1 MKKNYFILVIL
12 LIMVVGYAATQMK
25 IDIKGNTIL
34 SENTS
39 DFNVYLANLKLN
51 GTEIEGINVTKDG
64 YEINVPSKGTLEY
77 DVINDS
83 TEYDVEATVECEEE
97 TGANEVTN
105 FDYTGGEQT
114 FVAPVTGVY
123 KLETWG
129 AQGGSSTIAQGGYGS
144 YSVGNVLLNK
154 DDKLYI
160 NIGGAGLYRKV
171 NQSPYT
177 ITGGY
182 NGGGT
187 AYDSSEKENRS
198 SGGGATHIATIS
210 GQLSSLS
217 SSVGKIMIVSG
228 GGGGSTGSAGGAAGG
243 IKGVMGAPIS
253 GYTIGTGGTQ
263 TSGGVCSNSNKYS
276 CTSSLNGSFGKGGN
290 SIRSSDNTTYGGSG
304 GGGGFYGGAA
314 GYDNGAGSG
323 GSGYIGNS
331 SLTEK
336 TMYCYNCQES
346 KDESTKTISTTCV
359 NSTPTENCAK
369 SGNGYARITQI
380 SPIVSSI
387 QLETTTLEAQDK
399 VNKSVEVSNNG
410 MKCSLKIKKISR
422 AEKKEKYSGPTEWT
436 FDYTGEE
443 QTFTVPVSGTYKLE
457 TWGAQGGI
465 NSTLSNNSLSKFSY
479 GGYASGIIN
488 LKKDTDFFIFIG
500 QAGNNLRT
508 NIFNGGGIG
517 GLSDQNSFGQSGGGA
532 TDIRIDNNVWN
543 NFSSLKSRIMVA
555 AGGGGS
561 ADGVYTN
568 GGQGSYAGGLS
579 GYNGG
584 YYPGHNYVNQDGKGA
599 TQKSGGAAGANIF
612 GATGTV
618 NKGAFGYGGSSYS
631 TSSGI
636 GSGGGGS
643 GYYGGGAGG
652 GTLSGGNGQ
661 GGGGGSSFISGHNG
675 CDAIS
680 EESTATNIIHTGQSV
695 HYSGY
700 KFTDTIMIDGT
711 GCKWTNEK
719 TTVCDGMPSHDGTST
734 IQGNTGN
741 GYARI
746 TLIK

>member
-1 MKKNYFILVIL
+1 MKKNYFILLIL
-12 LIMVVGYAATQMK
+12 LIMVVGYAATQME
-25 IDIKGNTIL
+25 IDIKGNTTL

-51 GTEIEGINVTKDG
+51 GTEIEGINGTKDK

-83 TEYDVEATVECEEE
+83 TEYDVEAIVECEEK
-97 TGANEVTN
+97 TGIDTVM
-105 FDYTGGEQT
+105 DIPYTGKESVFYIQKNGT
-114 FVAPVTGVY
+114 Y

-346 KDESTKTISTTCV
+346 KNESTKTISTTCV

-387 QLETTTLEAQDK
+387 QLETTTIEAQDK
-399 VNKSVEVSNNG
+399 LNKSVEVSNNG
-410 MKCSLKIKKISR
+410 MTCSLKIKKISR
-422 AEKKEKYSGPTEWT
+422 TEKKVYDGPTEWT
-436 FDYTGEE
+436 FDYTGGE
-443 QTFTVPVSGTYKLE
+443 QTFTVPLNGTYKLE
-457 TWGAQGGI
+457 TWGAQGANYNTSLGAGGGSGGYSVGMI
-465 NSTLSNNSLSKFSY
+465 NLSKKTSLY
-479 GGYASGIIN
+479 INIGGSGGEKCLTESCSPGGY
-488 LKKDTDFFIFIG
+488 
-500 QAGNNLRT
+500 
-508 NIFNGGGIG
+508 NGGGIG
-517 GLSDQNSFGQSGGGA
+517 SGNTTYSVASTGGGGA
-532 TDIRIDNNVWN
+532 THIALSTGVL
-543 NFSSLKSRIMVA
+543 SSLENKIKDILIVS
-555 AGGGGS
+555 GGGGGTS
-561 ADGVYTN
+561 YQGDSNGAYTGHGGHGGGFKGSN
-568 GGQGSYAGGLS
+568 GTNKRTGWNPGYGG
-579 GYNGG
+579 
-584 YYPGHNYVNQDGKGA
+584 
-599 TQKSGGAAGANIF
+599 TQTSGGASGGGNKVNGENRGDAGTF
-612 GATGTV
+612 GQGG
-618 NKGAFGYGGSSYS
+618 NGIHYSGGGGGGFYGGGASNQ
-631 TSSGI
+631 SGA
-636 GSGGGGS
+636 GGGS
-643 GYYGGGAGG
+643 GYIGN
-652 GTLSGGNGQ
+652 TLLTDKSMYCYN
-661 GGGGGSSFISGHNG
+661 
-675 CDAIS
+675 CT
-680 EESTATNIIHTGQSV
+680 ESTDESIKTISTTCTSATPTENCAKS
-695 HYSGY
+695 
-700 KFTDTIMIDGT
+700 
-711 GCKWTNEK
+711 
-719 TTVCDGMPSHDGTST
+719 
-734 IQGNTGN
+734 GN

>member
-1 MKKNYFILVIL
+1 MKKNYFILLIL

-25 IDIKGNTIL
+25 IDIKGNTTL

-51 GTEIEGINVTKDG
+51 GTEIEGINETKDG

-387 QLETTTLEAQDK
+387 QLKTTTIEAQDK

-532 TDIRIDNNVWN
+532 TDIRIDNNEWN

>member
-1 MKKNYFILVIL
+1 MKKNCFILVIL

-25 IDIKGNTIL
+25 IDIKGNTTL

-51 GTEIEGINVTKDG
+51 GTEIEGLNATKDG
-64 YEINVPSKGTLEY
+64 YEINVPSKGILEY

-114 FVAPVTGVY
+114 FVAPVGGVY

-129 AQGGSSTIAQGGYGS
+129 AQGSLSLNGAGGYGG
-144 YSVGNVLLNK
+144 YSVGNINLDANT
-154 DDKLYI
+154 KLFI
-160 NIGGAGLYRKV
+160 NVGGK
-171 NQSPYT
+171 
-177 ITGGY
+177 GGY
-182 NGGGT
+182 NGGKQNPGGT
-187 AYDSSEKENRS
+187 AA
-198 SGGGATHIATIS
+198 GGGATHISTIT
-210 GQLSSLS
+210 GLLSNLENYKSNIL
-217 SSVGKIMIVSG
+217 IVSG
-228 GGGGSTGSAGGAAGG
+228 GGGAGERENGGSGGGYIGGTGYALSN
-243 IKGVMGAPIS
+243 S
-253 GYTIGTGGTQ
+253 HLYFGTGGTQ
-263 TSGGVCSNSNKYS
+263 SSGGSGVLSGRFTNNLYDI
-276 CTSSLNGSFGKGGN
+276 NGSFGSGGIGN
-290 SIRSSDNTTYGGSG
+290 EKSDSGPNG
-304 GGGGFYGGAA
+304 GGGYYGGGATTLA
-314 GYDNGAGSG
+314 GGAGG

-331 SLTEK
+331 LLTEK
-336 TMYCYNCQES
+336 SMYCYNCQES
-346 KDESTKTISTTCV
+346 TEESTKTTSTTCK
-359 NSTPTENCAK
+359 NKTATENCAK
-369 SGNGYARITQI
+369 QANGYARITLMNGTNYA
-380 SPIVSSI
+380 I
-387 QLETTTLEAQDK
+387 QLETTTIEAQDK
-399 VNKSVEVSNNG
+399 LNKSVEVSNNG
-410 MKCSLKIKKISR
+410 MKCSLKIKKLSR
-422 AEKKEKYSGPTEWT
+422 TVKKEKYNGPTEWT
-436 FDYTGEE
+436 FDYTGGE
-443 QTFTVPVSGTYKLE
+443 QTFTVPVTGTYKLE

-488 LKKDTDFFIFIG
+488 LKKGTDFFIFIG

-517 GLSDQNSFGQSGGGA
+517 GLSNQNSFGQSGGGA
-532 TDIRIDNNVWN
+532 TDIRIDNNEWN

-599 TQKSGGAAGANIF
+599 TQKSGGAAGANIY
-612 GATGTV
+612 GATGTI
-618 NKGAFGYGGSSYS
+618 NKGAFGYGGNSYS
-631 TSSGI
+631 ISSGT

-652 GTLSGGNGQ
+652 GTSNGGNGQ

-700 KFTDTIMIDGT
+700 KFTDTIIIDGT
-711 GCKWTNEK
+711 GCKWTTEK
-719 TTVCDGMPSHDGTST
+719 TTQCDGMPSHDNKST
-734 IQGNTGN
+734 IQGNIGN

-746 TLIK
+746 SLINN